1 MSLLAEWLQEHKTA
15 VAEIVRQQFQ
25 QQEALYNQAD
35 AFAEAMCQASANQLD
50 QLYNTLKQWITPGG
64 SQLSILLSVQ
74 HKISQHI
81 RQTTTADKALDLIE
95 AVQAQFAWMTLY
107 LVQQETDSLQKE
119 VDQAKDDAQRLDK
132 HKSDFISVAAHELKT
147 PLTLIEGYTNM
158 LQSDFNAAEN
168 PRVVMMLDGIAGGTR
183 RLREIIEDLIDVAMI
198 DMKLMSLHLQPVWI
212 KRLLNLVIGEMGK
225 IAAERKISIIF
236 QPETLPDASTYG
248 DPERLYEV
256 FEKLLEN
263 AVKYTPDGGEIKVFG
278 QQHDDHVEVIIQDNG
293 IGLDA
298 KDLQLI
304 FEKFFSL
311 GQVSLHSSSKSRFKG
326 GGPGLGLAIARGI
339 VEAHGGKLRAESDGY
354 DEQRLYGSRF
364 YVGLPMRN
372 SPAVDKLIELMEGST
387 HPALLYP
394 IDK

>member
-1 MSLLAEWLQEHKTA
+1 MSLLAEWLQEHQIAIT
-15 VAEIVRQQFQ
+15 EMVRQECQ
-25 QQEALYNQAD
+25 QQETLFNQASQFTE
-35 AFAEAMCQASANQLD
+35 AFIRAADGQIEILHAV
-50 QLYNTLKQWITPGG
+50 LKQWVKPGE
-64 SQLSILLSVQ
+64 SQLSLLLNMQ
-74 HKISQHI
+74 HKITQHI
-81 RQTTTADKALDLIE
+81 RKTSSPEKALDLLDAIHS
-95 AVQAQFAWMTLY
+95 QFAGMTLY
-107 LVQQETDSLQKE
+107 LAQQEADNLQKE
-119 VDQAKDDAQRLDK
+119 VEIAKSEAQRLDR

-158 LQSDFNAAEN
+158 LQSDFKEPEQ
-168 PRVVMMLDGIAGGTR
+168 PRVVMMLNGIAGGTR
-183 RLREIIEDLIDVAMI
+183 RLREIIDDLIDVAVI

-212 KRLLNLVIGEMGK
+212 RRLLNLVVTEMGK
-225 IAAERKISIIF
+225 IAAERKIKILF

-248 DPERLYEV
+248 DPERLYQV

-278 QQHDDHVEVIIQDNG
+278 QLLEDKVEVVIQDNG

-311 GQVSLHSSSKSRFKG
+311 GQVSLHSSSKSHFKG
-326 GGPGLGLAIARGI
+326 GGPGLGLTIAKGI
-339 VEAHGGKLRAESDGY
+339 VEAHGGTLRAESDGY

-364 YVGLPMRN
+364 YVTLPMRN
-372 SPAVDKLIELMEGST
+372 SPAVDKLIELMEGHT

-394 IDK
+394 LDK